1 MSESDCENEGL
12 RAVAVRTTP
21 TCAIFTFFASVD
33 VSTHAG
39 LVGAVRSVC
48 VCVCVCKRVQ
58 VHPNLLSTR
67 N

>member
-39 LVGAVRSVC
+39 QVGAVRSVC
-48 VCVCVCKRVQ
+48 VCVCVCV
-58 VHPNLLSTR
+58 
-67 N
+67 